1 MELSSELISQFARIT
16 NDEPTINE
24 GSTVYATY
32 RLQGESAYVQIDGSD
47 TITPVATTAGAKSG
61 DRVTVLIKDHKA
73 IVTGNLTDPSASKSV
88 VDEIGSNL
96 DLGLSG
102 LNDTVRNLKSDVSG
116 INSDIETIGNDING
130 ISSTVSGL
138 NNTIQSVSN
147 DVSDLNDG
155 INNLKTDV
163 NLKYTDIN
171 GNIQTLSGEL
181 ETISGQVTGMVA
193 SIEGAAKVATN
204 FIEFVDP
211 YGLIIG
217 DLTGSTLGFNTLID
231 ATSLNMRYNDIVLA
245 KYTANTI
252 YLGYTSAVSEIVMCG
267 GAGTIAAQNDASE
280 FDADSLMLSSNN
292 LILKTGSTVIQK
304 IKMTRTG
311 ITLSSGS
318 NSIVIDP
325 YTNSGG
331 VEVNGNLTVTGTL
344 NATISG
350 YAKESHTHSQYY
362 TSGDNIYAN
371 KLYIQ
376 GAGNISGDP
385 NARLAASSPN
395 QLGYASGSSRKFK
408 HDIKPI
414 ENAELDPK
422 HLYDIEVVQF
432 KYNDDYLEEN
442 DQRYGIDCI
451 GFIAE
456 QVNEVYPIAADRET
470 GEPRNWEMRYII
482 PPMLALVQQQK
493 KKIDELES
501 RINELESKGVA

>member
-16 NDEPTINE
+16 NDEPTVNE

-61 DRVTVLIKDHKA
+61 DRVTVLVKDHKA
-73 IVTGNLTDPSASKSV
+73 IVTGNLTDPSANKSTVEEMSK
-88 VDEIGSNL
+88 
-96 DLGLSG
+96 DLGLG
-102 LNDTVRNLKSDVSG
+102 GRLEQVYNIVDP
-116 INSDIETIGNDING
+116 
-130 ISSTVSGL
+130 
-138 NNTIQSVSN
+138 
-147 DVSDLNDG
+147 
-155 INNLKTDV
+155 V
-163 NLKYTDIN
+163 NWTYTDES
-171 GNIQTLSGEL
+171 GNIQTLTGKLGDMTS
-181 ETISGQVTGMVA
+181 QVTGMAA
-193 SIEGAAKVATN
+193 SIEDAEKVATN
-204 FIEFVDP
+204 FIEFVNP

-231 ATSLNMRYNDIVLA
+231 ATSLNMRYNDTVLA

-482 PPMLALVQQQK
+482 PPMLALIQQQK

-501 RINELESKGVA
+501 RINELESKGVS

>member
-16 NDEPTINE
+16 NDEPTVNE

-47 TITPVATTAGAKSG
+47 TITPVATTTGAKSG

-73 IVTGNLTDPSASKSV
+73 IVTGNLTDPSANKSTVEEMSK
-88 VDEIGSNL
+88 
-96 DLGLSG
+96 DLGLG
-102 LNDTVRNLKSDVSG
+102 GRLEQVYNIVDP
-116 INSDIETIGNDING
+116 
-130 ISSTVSGL
+130 
-138 NNTIQSVSN
+138 
-147 DVSDLNDG
+147 
-155 INNLKTDV
+155 V
-163 NLKYTDIN
+163 NWTYTDES
-171 GNIQTLSGEL
+171 GNIQTLTGKLGDMTS
-181 ETISGQVTGMVA
+181 QVTGMAA

-231 ATSLNMRYNDIVLA
+231 ATSLNMRYNDTVLA
-245 KYTANTI
+245 KYTADSI
-252 YLGYTSAVSEIVMCG
+252 YLGYSSRQSIINMCNG
-267 GAGTIAAQNDASE
+267 LATMGPDANYINRLVIKSDSGMTLDSTAGPIY
-280 FDADSLMLSSNN
+280 LSSKRGLLQLDSDGVYILSNYSNN
-292 LILKTGSTVIQK
+292 PMDGTDSTNVGFYLDNYS
-304 IKMTRTG
+304 RTIEVYG
-311 ITLSSGS
+311 TLS
-318 NSIVIDP
+318 
-325 YTNSGG
+325 
-331 VEVNGNLTVTGTL
+331 
-344 NATISG
+344 G
-350 YAKESHTHSQYY
+350 YSPIGHTHSQYY

-482 PPMLALVQQQK
+482 PPMLALIQQQK
-493 KKIDELES
+493 KKIDDLES
-501 RINELESKGVA
+501 RINELEGKGVS